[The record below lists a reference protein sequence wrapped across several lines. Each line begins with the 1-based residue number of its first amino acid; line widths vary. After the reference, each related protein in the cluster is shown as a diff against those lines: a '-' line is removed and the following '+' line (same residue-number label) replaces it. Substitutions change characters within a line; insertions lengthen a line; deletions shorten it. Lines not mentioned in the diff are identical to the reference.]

1 MVKTI
6 EVRLIDEEGNYS
18 VAYVDYKGYVDMLVD
33 HNIDMVYDVVQSMV
47 DEFRDLGPTV
57 KAKKDPIAAH
67 EGKGAPHKH

>member
-1 MVKTI
+1 MIKTI

-33 HNIDMVYDVVQSMV
+33 HNIDMVHDVVQSMV

-57 KAKKDPIAAH
+57 KVKKDPIAAH